1 MHHHIKILVPV
12 PVDKKESKELNSDVI
27 FHIISYLAISF
38 GLLKASYTV
47 DLTYYIVSLFM
58 RFLV

>member
-1 MHHHIKILVPV
+1 MHHHIKILV

-27 FHIISYLAISF
+27 FHVISYLAISF